1 MRKRSRLGLLW
12 FILTIAW
19 MAFIFMKSAEPYSVQ
34 DMKPALGSFVSEE
47 KLLRYVPRWEFFYD
61 GSLVSWREPY
71 HFVEF
76 FIRKCGHI
84 AEFALLTLLLILT
97 LSARVRSKGLVAA
110 GSGLI
115 AVLYACSDEWH
126 QTFVPGRTGHLAD
139 VAVDSIGVALVLA
152 AYAIVI
158 AARRR
163 R

>member
-1 MRKRSRLGLLW
+1 MRKKRRLGLLW
-12 FILTIAW
+12 FILTVAW

-34 DMKPALGSFVSEE
+34 DMKPALGSFIPEDR
-47 KLLRYVPRWEFFYD
+47 LLGYLPRWEFLYD

-76 FIRKCGHI
+76 FIRKCGHV

-97 LSARVRSKGLVAA
+97 LSARVRSKGVAA
-110 GSGLI
+110 AWSGGI